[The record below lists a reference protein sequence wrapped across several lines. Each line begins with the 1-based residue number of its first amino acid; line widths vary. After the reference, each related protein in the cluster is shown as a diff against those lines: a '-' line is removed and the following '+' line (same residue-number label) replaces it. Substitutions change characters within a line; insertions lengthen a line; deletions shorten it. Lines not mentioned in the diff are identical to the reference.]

1 MIIGIL
7 NYKELTKFL
16 LFHQKKVILQK
27 NSIMLKLNTSYLW
40 NFISKEDYQNLSE
53 KSLEI
58 NADLNNPQGTFSDY
72 TGWVDLPFNSDEII
86 NKINDAKSE
95 LKKRADI
102 LVSIGI
108 GGSYLGAKAVIS
120 ALTPE
125 FATPKVI
132 FAGMNLS
139 ENYLLQLIDYLQD
152 KNFALC
158 VISKSGTTTEPAV
171 SFRILKELLIEK
183 VGEEEANRRIVAI
196 TDREKGALVQMAN
209 KYGYT
214 KFEIPGNIG
223 GRFSVLTPVG
233 LFPIAFAGF
242 DIKKLIEGA
251 AEMAKTSSDN
261 ASFDENIAAQY
272 AIIRNLLLQKG
283 KNIEIMVNYN
293 PRLHYFAEWWKQ
305 LFGESEGK
313 ENKGI
318 FPASVD
324 FTTDLHSLGQY
335 IQEGQRMLFETVL
348 NITEQPE
355 KLFVRKEDENLDNLN
370 YLAGKSV
377 EYINSKAMEGTIN
390 AHISGNVPNIVL
402 DIPKI
407 NEYYLGQMIYFFEKA
422 CGISAI
428 LLGVHPFNQPGVEA
442 YKKNMF
448 KLLGKPGV

>member
-1 MIIGIL
+1 
-7 NYKELTKFL
+7 
-16 LFHQKKVILQK
+16 
-27 NSIMLKLNTSYLW
+27 MLKLNTSYLW

-53 KSLEI
+53 KSLKI
-58 NADLNNPQGTFSDY
+58 NADLNNPQGTFKDY

-86 NKINDAKSE
+86 NKINDAVSE

-102 LVSIGI
+102 LVTIGI

-183 VGEEEANRRIVAI
+183 VGEEEANHRIVAI

-261 ASFDENIAAQY
+261 ASFDENISAQY

-355 KLFVRKEDENLDNLN
+355 KLFIRKEDENLDNLN
-370 YLAGKSV
+370 YLSGKSV

-402 DIPKI
+402 DIPKL
-407 NEYYLGQMIYFFEKA
+407 NEYYFGQMIYFFEKA

-448 KLLGKPGV
+448 KLLGKPGI